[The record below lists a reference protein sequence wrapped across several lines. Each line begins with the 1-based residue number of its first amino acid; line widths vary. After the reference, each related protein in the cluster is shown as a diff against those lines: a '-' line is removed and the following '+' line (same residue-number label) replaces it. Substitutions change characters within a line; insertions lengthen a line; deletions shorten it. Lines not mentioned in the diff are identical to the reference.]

1 MATLGKVTNRYAKAF
16 FEGLRES
23 KDSASVLEDLES
35 FRVAASAHKELTA
48 LFASPGFA
56 ESEKTQIV
64 SDIASKMKLSS
75 AASRILIGLSRMDR
89 LTALTPILARLRVL
103 LLENQGVQPIH
114 VRTAEPLSVEDKR
127 AVENKFEKV
136 LGKKVEA
143 TYETNKELVGGLRVI
158 AGGRTFDGSVL
169 GWLETLKE
177 RLVEGEL

>member
-1 MATLGKVTNRYAKAF
+1 MATPGKVTNRYAKAF

-23 KDSASVLEDLES
+23 KDSGRVVEDLEA
-35 FRVAASAHKELTA
+35 FRSAAASHKELSA

-56 ESEKTQIV
+56 EAQKTQIV
-64 SDIASKMKLSS
+64 EDITAKMKLSP
-75 AASRILIGLSRMDR
+75 AATRILVGLSRMER
-89 LTALTPILARLRVL
+89 LTALSPIVARLRVL
-103 LLENQGVQPIH
+103 LLEGQGVQPIH

-143 TYETNKELVGGLRVI
+143 TYETNKELVGGLRVV

-177 RLVEGEL
+177 RLVEGEV